1 MKLAIALCIL
11 LPGCSYRYGTGY
23 FTNDLPPTN
32 APAAYPTTTAEPQPE
47 PVAVVPAKKPCEEEG
62 VKTTTL
68 EVTNQLDSKN
78 QTIKTTAVT
87 ETHTT
92 PPVPCP

>member
-1 MKLAIALCIL
+1 MKIELAIPLCIML
-11 LPGCSYRYGTGY
+11 AGCSYRYGTGY
-23 FTNDLPPTN
+23 FVNDPP
-32 APAAYPTTTAEPQPE
+32 PSVPVAYPVPTVESTTPIAVNKEPC
-47 PVAVVPAKKPCEEEG
+47 VEEG

-87 ETHTT
+87 ETHSA